1 MKMKNILIICMLTV
15 LPVYY
20 STNAFAVGGISN
32 SKIIVPGTDTVP
44 KKRVEIE
51 PFANFLFAD
60 DENNTKTYELGAR
73 ITYGLLSNIE
83 FGVTFLFVTFE
94 EDDLITANTNF
105 GNFEPGIGIKWRFL
119 EQQGNDLFS
128 FSLAYEGGVT
138 IPIRSNEGNWTFE
151 PLGLILTKNF
161 NEKFSMDNDVVL
173 RIVEDELWG
182 INSNLGLGY
191 YITDWLQPVAEMGY
205 VYENIDNQRN
215 AHVLSVTGG
224 FTANLTD
231 YATLIIGVTKDLVSE
246 DTEDTLVITSA
257 LSLIF

>member
-1 MKMKNILIICMLTV
+1 MKKLILLFLAVCISLFWTSEV
-15 LPVYY
+15 R
-20 STNAFAVGGISN
+20 AVGGISN
-32 SKIIVPGTDTVP
+32 SKVIVPSTDTVP

-60 DENNTKTYELGAR
+60 DENNTKTYELGGR

-94 EDDLITANTNF
+94 DDDLITTNTNF
-105 GNFEPGIGIKWRFL
+105 GNFEPGFGIKWRFL

-138 IPIRSNEGNWTFE
+138 IPIRSNEENWIFE

-173 RIVEDELWG
+173 RIVEDESWG

-191 YITDWLQPVAEMGY
+191 FITDWFQPVVEMGY
-205 VYENIDNQRN
+205 VYENIDNQKN
-215 AHVLSVTGG
+215 AHVLNVTGG
-224 FTANLTD
+224 FTAPLTD
-231 YATLIIGVTKDLVSE
+231 YATLIIGVTKNLVSE

-257 LSLIF
+257 LTLLF